1 MVLALSL
8 ALGGCDGVILE
19 PGSSGGGGGGGG
31 GAGGGG
37 AIPGAML
44 TQDEVPVSAAR
55 RLSRAELD
63 RTLFDLLG
71 DSGRLGTAHLPE
83 DEQEH
88 AALFLH
94 WPFDNDYA
102 KQAADKVTVQAF
114 ETIADAAA
122 ASVVADPARRATIVP
137 CEPSGAAD
145 VECFRTFVH
154 DFGSLAFRRPLA
166 ADEVATFM
174 QLQPYAEE
182 AGDFWFGVQ
191 AVLRAIL
198 QSPDFL
204 YRVEVGEAIE
214 GADDVFRLN
223 GFEIASRMSYLLWG
237 SMPDAELF
245 DAAATGELE
254 TADGRR
260 AQALRMLEDARAR
273 EQIERF
279 HALWLGFNQ
288 LPHDPET
295 TEAMRRETRALLD
308 RVIFDER
315 RPYADLFTFDE
326 TFVDAALAERYG
338 LTAPDGSEGWVSY
351 GDTGRRG
358 ILSHGSVLSG
368 FATGGDTS
376 TTRRGLVVRER
387 LLCTVIPPPPPTVN
401 VDEAPE
407 THCKSEFVETHQNG
421 SCGGCHSLLDPIGWG
436 LERYDLAGRY
446 REHDDGKPEC
456 PIDGPG
462 ELVGVGEFE
471 GPGELGAL
479 LTEQEEFD
487 RCVATQLVR
496 FALGREERA
505 EDEGLIEELATAASG
520 DWELL
525 DLLVDVV
532 ASERFALTRRENTSG
547 E

>member
-1 MVLALSL
+1 MILAAALAL
-8 ALGGCDGVILE
+8 GCDGVILD
-19 PGSSGGGGGGGG
+19 PSAT
-31 GAGGGG
+31 AGGGG
-37 AIPGAML
+37 AAGGGSGAPVPGTAL
-44 TQDEVPVSAAR
+44 TKDEVPVSAAR

-63 RTLFDLLG
+63 RTLLDLLG
-71 DSGRLGTAHLPE
+71 DASRLGTAHLPE

-88 AALFLH
+88 TELFLH
-94 WPFDNDYA
+94 WPFDNAYA

-122 ASVVADPARRATIVP
+122 ASLVADDARRASLLP
-137 CEPSGAAD
+137 CEPTGPGD
-145 VECFRTFVH
+145 VECFRAFVT
-154 DFGSLAFRRPLA
+154 DFGSRAFRRPLDA
-166 ADEVATFM
+166 EEIATFM
-174 QLQPYAEE
+174 QLQPFAEE
-182 AGDFWFGVQ
+182 AGDFWFGAQ
-191 AVLRAIL
+191 AVIRAIL

-204 YRVEVGEAIE
+204 YRVEIGEAVDGDE
-214 GADDVFRLN
+214 DVYRLN
-223 GFEIASRMSYLLWG
+223 DWEIASRMSYLLWG

-245 DAAATGELE
+245 EAAASGELA

-260 AQALRMLEDARAR
+260 AQAVRMLEDERAR

-279 HALWLGFNQ
+279 HALWLGFKQ

-308 RVIFDER
+308 RVIFEER
-315 RPYADLFTFDE
+315 RPYSDLFTFDE
-326 TFVDAALAERYG
+326 TYVTAALAEHYG
-338 LTAPDGSEGWVSY
+338 LSAPDGTEGWVSY

-376 TTRRGLVVRER
+376 TTRRGLIVRER
-387 LLCTVIPPPPPTVN
+387 LLCEIIPPPPPTVN

-407 THCKSEFVETHQNG
+407 THCKSEFVEAHQNG
-421 SCGGCHSLLDPIGWG
+421 ACGGCHSLLDPIGWG

-456 PIDGPG
+456 AIDGPG
-462 ELVGVGEFE
+462 ELVGVGEFN

-479 LTEQEEFD
+479 LTEQEQFD
-487 RCVATQLVR
+487 RCVVTQLVR
-496 FALGREERA
+496 FALGREEQPDDA
-505 EDEGLIEELATAASG
+505 GLIEDLATAATG

-532 ASERFALTRRENTSG
+532 ASERFGLTRREDGTA